1 MLCKCSEPQGKAEL
15 FTYLTGNEAEQTSF
29 WETRKKPICFLI
41 LMEGS
46 KVIRRH
52 TLKGRAERDVFGLWM
67 NLIVHSLLSENS
79 SFQIILKT
87 V

>member
-1 MLCKCSEPQGKAEL
+1 MLKPQGKAES
-15 FTYLTGNEAEQTSF
+15 FRYLTGNGAKQTF
-29 WETRKKPICFLI
+29 LGNQKKACFLI

-52 TLKGRAERDVFGLWM
+52 TLKGRAERDVFGPWM